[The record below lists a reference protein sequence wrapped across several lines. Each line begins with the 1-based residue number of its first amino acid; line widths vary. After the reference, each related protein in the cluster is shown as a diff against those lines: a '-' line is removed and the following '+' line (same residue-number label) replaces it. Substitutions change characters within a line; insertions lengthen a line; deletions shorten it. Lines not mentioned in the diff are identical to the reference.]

1 MGKIDDLERR
11 VKELSAEE
19 LAAFRGWFIAF
30 DWEVWDRKLERD
42 IAAGK
47 LDSLADK
54 ALREHSEGKSTRL

>member
-1 MGKIDDLERR
+1 MGKIDDL
-11 VKELSAEE
+11 
-19 LAAFRGWFIAF
+19 

-54 ALREHSEGKSTRL
+54 ALRGHSEGKSTRL

>member
-1 MGKIDDLERR
+1 MGIKA
-11 VKELSAEE
+11 LSA
-19 LAAFRGWFIAF
+19 

-54 ALREHSEGKSTRL
+54 ALREHSEGKSARL

>member
-11 VKELSAEE
+11 VKELSA
-19 LAAFRGWFIAF
+19 

-54 ALREHSEGKSTRL
+54 ALTEHSEGGAHP